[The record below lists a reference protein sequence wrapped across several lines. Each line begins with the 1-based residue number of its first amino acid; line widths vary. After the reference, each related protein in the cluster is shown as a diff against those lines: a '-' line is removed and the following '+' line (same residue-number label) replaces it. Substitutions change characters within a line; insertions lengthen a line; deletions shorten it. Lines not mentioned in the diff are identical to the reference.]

1 MSLVWFMVEP
11 MISGQSDLV
20 NPTSLKFGQN
30 LRPCLAGNVFAKG
43 FFFLFKCVFDKHL

>member
-1 MSLVWFMVEP
+1 MVEP

-20 NPTSLKFGQN
+20 NPTSLKLGQN